1 MIDFPDFARKITLEI
16 AENPATPP
24 PPPDSRC

>member
-16 AENPATPP
+16 AENPTTP